1 MNSKHEIARSET
13 WEIQMDFMRMLLS
26 RCAALFH
33 RKALD
38 EDLDE
43 EVRTHIDFAAE
54 ENIRRGMS
62 RQEARTAALREF
74 GGVTQTKE
82 SFRMQRGLPFLEV
95 LAQDIRYALRQ
106 LVASPGFTATAV
118 ITLALG
124 IGANTAIFTLV
135 HGILLRS
142 LPVADPSRLYRIGD
156 KTDCCY
162 YNEFQNSDGDFDIF
176 PYDLY
181 LHLKQ
186 SAPEFDQLAA
196 VQAGRTTYSVR
207 VGATPAKPLHGEY
220 VSGNFFATLGLGAYA
235 GRPLGEG
242 DDQPGAAPAL
252 VLSYRSWQADF
263 AGNPAIVGSTVFV
276 RTHPFTVAGV
286 APPGFFGDR
295 ITDRPPAFWMPF
307 ADQPVLEGPAA
318 TLLHGVDT
326 AWVYPIG
333 RVHPGTNIGALQ
345 TKLSIALRQWL
356 ATRPAY
362 TGHGGAAEIP
372 RQHVVLAPGGGGI
385 QSLQHKTGT
394 GLRMLMILSS
404 VVLLIACA
412 NIANLLLARS
422 TARRSDVAVRIA
434 LGATRRRLIRQTLT
448 ECVLLSSIGGAV
460 GVAVAYAGSHTIL
473 ALAFPGAADLT
484 VKASPSL
491 PVLGFAF
498 LVSLLTGV
506 LFALAPAWL
515 SSHAQ
520 PAEALRGVNRSS
532 SDRSSLP
539 QKSLVVFQV
548 ALSVVLLAGAVLFTR
563 SLANLEH
570 QNVGLDTANRYVLD
584 FDPRGAGYTFDRL
597 PALYR
602 QIEDSFSALPAMA
615 HVGLAMYSPLDGT
628 LWGSC
633 PILQGHAAPG
643 PNDQCFSS
651 WDRVSTHFLD
661 SIHVPIVRGRGF
673 SHQDTSATQPVVL
686 VNQAFA
692 KRFFPGQDPV
702 GKHFGTRSVK
712 YSGAFEIVG
721 VFADFKLSD
730 PRDDFA
736 PVFLRPAAQQYGGYK
751 EPEFI
756 ADEKDSM
763 FIGSMI
769 LNFTQPQENPEAL
782 VRKTLAAIDPNL
794 TVFYFSSL
802 DKLAAGNFNQDRLIA
817 RLTSLFGVLA
827 LILAS
832 VGLYGVVSF
841 FVARRTSEIGI
852 RMAVG
857 ASRSSVVSMVL
868 SGALW
873 QVGLGLAL
881 GIPAALV
888 AGHFMASQLFGVSGH
903 DPLAYLGATLALAI
917 CAAVAGFIPARRA
930 ASIDPM
936 QALRTD

>member
-1 MNSKHEIARSET
+1 
-13 WEIQMDFMRMLLS
+13 MDFIRTLLS

-33 RKALD
+33 KKALD

-43 EVRTHIDFAAE
+43 ELRSHIDLAVE
-54 ENIRRGMS
+54 ENMQRGMS
-62 RQEARTAALREF
+62 PQQARTAALREF

-82 SFRMQRGLPFLEV
+82 NFRMQRGLPFLEV
-95 LAQDIRYALRQ
+95 LSQDVRYALRQ
-106 LVASPGFTATAV
+106 LRAAPGFTATAI

-135 HGILLRS
+135 QGILLRS
-142 LPVADPSRLYRIGD
+142 LPVADPARLYRIGD

-162 YNEFQNSDGDFDIF
+162 YGGFQNPDGDFDIF

-186 SAPEFDQLAA
+186 SAPEFEQLAA
-196 VQAGRTTYSVR
+196 VQSGRSTYSVR
-207 VGATPAKPLHGEY
+207 VGAAPAKPLHGEY
-220 VSGNFFATLGLGAYA
+220 VSGNFFATLGVGAYA
-235 GRPLGEG
+235 GRPLGEA
-242 DDQPGAAPAL
+242 DDQPGAAPAM

-263 AGNPAIVGSTVFV
+263 AGNPAIVGSTVYV
-276 RTHPFTVAGV
+276 QTHPFTVAGI

-307 ADQPVLEGPAA
+307 AGQPVLEGAA
-318 TLLHGVDT
+318 GSLLHGVDT
-326 AWVYPIG
+326 AWIYPIG
-333 RVHPGTNIGALQ
+333 RVHPVTNIAALQ

-356 ATRPAY
+356 VTRPAY
-362 TGHGGAAEIP
+362 QDHGGSAEVP
-372 RQHVVLAPGGGGI
+372 KQHVILAPGGGGI
-385 QSLQHKTGT
+385 QSLQKQTGT

-422 TARRSDVAVRIA
+422 TARRSNVAVRVA

-460 GVAVAYAGSHTIL
+460 GVAVAYAGSRTIL
-473 ALAFPGAADLT
+473 AVAFPGAVNLPVQAG
-484 VKASPSL
+484 PSL
-491 PVLGFAF
+491 PVLVFAF

-506 LFALAPAWL
+506 LFGLAPSWL

-520 PAEALRGVNRSS
+520 PAEALRGVNRTS

-563 SLANLEH
+563 SLANLER
-570 QNVGLDTANRYVLD
+570 QNVGVATTNRYVLE
-584 FDPRGAGYTFDRL
+584 FDPRGAGYTLDRL

-602 QIEDSFSALPAMA
+602 QIQDNFSALPGMA
-615 HVGLAMYSPLDGT
+615 HVGLAMYSPLAGNN
-628 LWGSC
+628 WGSC
-633 PILQGHAAPG
+633 PILQGHPVPG

-661 SIHVPIVRGRGF
+661 SINVPIVRGRGF
-673 SHQDTSATQPVVL
+673 TDQDTSATQPVVL
-686 VNQAFA
+686 VNQTFA
-692 KRFFPGQDPV
+692 KRFFPGQDPI
-702 GKHFGTRSVK
+702 GKHFGTDAPQ

-736 PVFLRPAAQQYGGYK
+736 PVFLRPAAQQFGGYK
-751 EPEFI
+751 EPEMI
-756 ADEKDSM
+756 ASEINSM
-763 FIGSMI
+763 FVGAMI
-769 LNFTQPQENPEAL
+769 LNFTGPQENAEAL
-782 VRKTLAAIDPNL
+782 VRKTLAVIDPNL
-794 TVFYFSSL
+794 TVFYFSSMDSL
-802 DKLAAGNFNQDRLIA
+802 LAGNFNQDRLIA

-841 FVARRTSEIGI
+841 FVARRTSEIGV
-852 RMAVG
+852 RMAMG
-857 ASRSSVVSMVL
+857 APRSSVVAMVL
-868 SGALW
+868 GGALW
-873 QVGLGLAL
+873 QVLIGLAL
-881 GIPAALV
+881 GIPAALF
-888 AGHFMASQLFGVSGH
+888 AGHFMKGLLFGVSSY
-903 DPLAYLGATLALAI
+903 DPLAYLGATLALGL
-917 CAAVAGFIPARRA
+917 CAAVAGFIPARHA